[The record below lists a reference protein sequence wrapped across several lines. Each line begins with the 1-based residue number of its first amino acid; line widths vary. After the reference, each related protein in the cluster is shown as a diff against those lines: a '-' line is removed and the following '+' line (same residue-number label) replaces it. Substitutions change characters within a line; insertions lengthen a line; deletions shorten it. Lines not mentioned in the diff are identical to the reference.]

1 MNSTTYTVIF
11 PGEPHERLDKF
22 LTTQFP
28 DRSRSQIQRII
39 RDGLV
44 LIDQKSIIK
53 TGYLLDKSVSIS
65 ITFPAPT
72 PLDLEPENTPLD
84 IIYEDDDV
92 LVVNKP
98 AGMVTHP
105 AVGHQSGTLV
115 HAALG
120 HTPFLEGIGGKM
132 RPGIV
137 HRLDKNTSGVVIIAK
152 NELAH
157 NWLQRQ
163 FKSRNVNKTYLAL
176 VDKHPPTESGK
187 IVAPIYRDRLNRK
200 KMAIA
205 PEGEG
210 KNSVTI
216 YHTLNKLGQFS
227 LLEVRLL
234 TGRTHQIRVHLSSIG
249 SPITGDTV
257 YGHSTPTM
265 KLDRHFLH
273 AKRLEIKLPGNQ
285 MMSTFEAKLPGDL
298 QNIIDELSER
308 RNNGF

>member
-1 MNSTTYTVIF
+1 MDSTTHKVIF
-11 PGEPHERLDKF
+11 PGDPPDRLDKF
-22 LTTQFP
+22 LTVQFP
-28 DRSRSQIQRII
+28 SRSRSQIQRII

-44 LIDQKSIIK
+44 MINQKPITK
-53 TGYLLDKSVSIS
+53 TGYLLEKSLSIT

-72 PLDLEPENTPLD
+72 PLDLVPENIPLE

-98 AGMVTHP
+98 AGMVMHP
-105 AVGHQSGTLV
+105 SVGHQSGTLV

-120 HTPFLEGIGGKM
+120 HAPFLEGIGGKM

-152 NELAH
+152 NESAH

-163 FKSRNVNKTYLAL
+163 FKSRGVNKIYLAL

-187 IVAPIYRDRLNRK
+187 IIAPIYRDRINRK
-200 KMAIA
+200 KMAVA
-205 PEGEG
+205 PGGEG
-210 KNSVTI
+210 KQAITI
-216 YHTLNKLGQFS
+216 YHTLKKLGHYS
-227 LLEVRLL
+227 YLEVRLL

-249 SPITGDTV
+249 SPVTGDKV
-257 YGHSTPTM
+257 YGYSTPTM

-285 MMSTFEAKLPGDL
+285 TMSTFEAILPYNL
-298 QNIIDELSER
+298 QKIIDELSKKEK
-308 RNNGF
+308 